1 MKTLDYNPSL
11 LEVEFAKVI
20 SEMTSQIQQ
29 KMSDVS
35 IVKVEE
41 NLKLDNPRL
50 KFTLKDQDGD
60 VHNVVVHVIQS
71 MDSF

>member
-1 MKTLDYNPSL
+1 MKTLDYNPSV

-20 SEMTSQIQQ
+20 AEMTTEIQH
-29 KMSDVS
+29 KMSDIA
-35 IVKVEE
+35 IVGVEK

-71 MDSF
+71 MDTF